1 IAHLQRYS
9 PFARASHDLSRHPG
23 LYSRGNVPPADC
35 GGPARAIGEVRG
47 GTSEPPLAVPKE
59 NCVIFQQMSQ
69 GFARSV
75 QVNASI
81 AGMAVAALMLS
92 ACGQGNQYVP
102 PPPPKVTVAVPAQ
115 QPVTR
120 CLQ

>member
-1 IAHLQRYS
+1 
-9 PFARASHDLSRHPG
+9 
-23 LYSRGNVPPADC
+23 
-35 GGPARAIGEVRG
+35 
-47 GTSEPPLAVPKE
+47 
-59 NCVIFQQMSQ
+59 MSQ

-102 PPPPKVTVAVPAQ
+102 PPLPKVTVAVPAQ
-115 QPVTR
+115 QPMTR
-120 CLQ
+120 YLEATGNLAAVNSADLVARVQASSIRSTTETARG